1 MSDGRKPF
9 IGLAALLAGSYL
21 ILSVLSL
28 ACSVEHLQSQTSA
41 HHHGGTLSHSG
52 FCAWACQ
59 VNPTSDAGPSA
70 LVLHPLS
77 MVALFVETSHTI
89 LTGGTGYRA
98 ASRAPPVQS

>member
-9 IGLAALLAGSYL
+9 TGLAALLAGAYL
-21 ILSVLSL
+21 ILSVFSL

-41 HHHGGTLSHSG
+41 HHHGTPSHSG

-59 VNPTSDAGPSA
+59 ANPTADAAPSA
-70 LVLHPLS
+70 LILRPVLV
-77 MVALFVETSHTI
+77 VALFVEADHSV
-89 LTGGTGYRA
+89 LAGRAGFRA